1 MNLFLAVK
9 SKQSFGKKWLESRNY
24 LPEKIMLDL
33 KDQDCY
39 NFSKFAI
46 PIPLR
51 LLIFG
56 ILQFF
61 LYFSNNAV
69 FLSCEWNKYQLH
81 LIIPF

>member
-1 MNLFLAVK
+1 MNLILVVK
-9 SKQSFGKKWLESRNY
+9 SKQNFGKIWLESRNY
-24 LPEKIMLDL
+24 LPEKIRQNL

-46 PIPLR
+46 AIPLR
-51 LLIFG
+51 LVIFG
-56 ILQFF
+56 IQQLF

-81 LIIPF
+81 LIFPF